1 MIGNNIRKGSK
12 TWRVRISIVLPY
24 EMEEVQDNEEED
36 QEDTQS
42 STQTRVVTSRV
53 TWLLRQLTLPESL
66 KPQRQFS
73 SSPSI
78 S

>member
-1 MIGNNIRKGSK
+1 MIGNNIRKRSK

-24 EMEEVQDNEEED
+24 EVEEVQDSEEED
-36 QEDTQS
+36 QEGTQS
-42 STQTRVVTSRV
+42 STRTQVVTSRV
-53 TWLLRQLTLPESL
+53 TWLLRQLTLPKPL
-66 KPQRQFS
+66 KPPRQFS